1 MGIRPLAGAST
12 WRAATRRPHPTRSS
26 ATFPPPPTGL
36 GWCCEPRARPPSPSE
51 PRLSAACSAAAE
63 LDRLWLPWAGL
74 APARRDLAGRGV
86 ALIPLSSGKSPDQI
100 TDVAVELGSEL
111 DPGQPVRGTTAYTVG
126 QGAAWAGLQDLSKHD
141 LESAE
146 VTGFPIVALILLF
159 VLTGVPSIEEIGPGC
174 AVAIALDATLVR
186 LILVPAAM
194 QLMGRWNWWIPGW
207 LDRALPDLSFE
218 GRRRAPEPAS
228 A

>member
-1 MGIRPLAGAST
+1 VAGSDSKAASDAIERDFPT
-12 WRAATRRPHPTRSS
+12 ASDGLGVMLRASGQTTVADRAAAFRRVQR
-26 ATFPPPPTGL
+26 
-36 GWCCEPRARPPSPSE
+36 
-51 PRLSAACSAAAE
+51 AAAE
-63 LDRLWLPWAGL
+63 LDRLWLPRAGL

-86 ALIPLSSGKSPDQI
+86 ALIPLSSDKSPDQI

-111 DPGQPVRGTTAYTVG
+111 DPAQPVRGNTAYTVG

-159 VLTGVPSIEEIGPGC
+159 VLTGVPSIKEIGLGC